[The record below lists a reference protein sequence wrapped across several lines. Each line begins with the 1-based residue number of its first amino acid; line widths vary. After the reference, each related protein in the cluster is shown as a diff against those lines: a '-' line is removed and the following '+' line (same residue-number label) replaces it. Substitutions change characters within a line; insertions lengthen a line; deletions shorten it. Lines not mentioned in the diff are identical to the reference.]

1 MNPDPRLAQGPA
13 TVLHLLRDVLTREP
27 ALAEDV
33 RRADS
38 PAAAAE
44 ALARIGALRGI
55 ATDAAELRTYVTRL
69 VATQRSQALS
79 DEALDAVAGGTASET
94 GWSALLLALLSG
106 DDRRG

>member
-1 MNPDPRLAQGPA
+1 MNPDPRLARGPA
-13 TVLHLLRDVLTREP
+13 AVLHLLRDVLMREP

-33 RRADS
+33 RKARS

-69 VATQRSQALS
+69 VASQLS
-79 DEALDAVAGGTASET
+79 RPLPDEALDDVAGGTASEK
-94 GWSALLLALLSG
+94 GWAALLTALLFT
-106 DDRRG
+106 DDRPG